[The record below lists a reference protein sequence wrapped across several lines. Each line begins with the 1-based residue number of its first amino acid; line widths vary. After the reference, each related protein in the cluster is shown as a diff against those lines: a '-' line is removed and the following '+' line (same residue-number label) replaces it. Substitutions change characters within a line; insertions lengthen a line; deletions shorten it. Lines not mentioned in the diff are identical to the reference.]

1 MMRTAV
7 PCLAALALALPL
19 RAADPYSVKV
29 QEKAEPP
36 KELAEDVRK
45 LLEPTAVQFLGEKGN
60 VLAEVWFRKEV
71 PAKATDEQIKNGLTY
86 QEVEQTTLL
95 GAVKLHEESADYRK
109 QKLKAGVYTLR
120 LLNQPMDGDHMG
132 TAPYSEFAVLAP
144 AKVDKGEATLETE
157 ELNKRSTRASNTGH
171 PAIWLLFPVN
181 AKALNK
187 PPALAKQADNHWVLN
202 VTRAVA
208 VDGKKKGAIGLG
220 LTLIGVS
227 PAA

>member
-132 TAPYSEFAVLAP
+132 TAPYNEFCLLCP
-144 AKVDKGEATLETE
+144 AAEDKKPELLEVE
-157 ELNKRSTRASNTGH
+157 KMHELSAKSVGRKH
-171 PAIWLLFPVN
+171 PGMMLLFPNKTPPEAPTVE
-181 AKALNK
+181 AKPKDHFVLSYRVPVTAGGQKVALGFSLVVVGQTM
-187 PPALAKQADNHWVLN
+187 AE
-202 VTRAVA
+202 
-208 VDGKKKGAIGLG
+208 
-220 LTLIGVS
+220 
-227 PAA
+227 